1 MVQNLFGD
9 LSLDSTIKALKNV
22 ISRFTFDT
30 SGQLRTTVA
39 GTVAVSSGTVAVSSG
54 TVAVSSGTVT
64 TVGTVTTSNGSI
76 GDSGKPSTIMQN
88 SSMMFNSSVRRNFA

>member
-1 MVQNLFGD
+1 MVKNLFGD
-9 LSLDSTIKALKNV
+9 LGLDSTIKALKNV

-30 SGQLRTTVA
+30 AGQLRV
-39 GTVAVSSGTVAVSSG
+39 GGNVGI
-54 TVAVSSGTVT
+54 SSGTVT
-64 TVGTVTTSNGSI
+64 TVTTVTTSLGSI